1 MKYLE
6 ALVVHLLLSESLN
19 IFLDEYKISLVSLD
33 WVAQVIL
40 INLFLMVSQE

>member
-1 MKYLE
+1 MEHLE

-19 IFLDEYKISLVSLD
+19 VFLDELEISLVSLD

-40 INLFLMVSQE
+40 INLFLMIS